1 MFEMSALKID
11 DDTFYISQFESFT
24 EVCPPLARDVERGG
38 GGDTG
43 AVVNDVCLDMTGRC
57 RVACTVT
64 GLRRGQTERGAVLS
78 WSILCHCQVGA
89 LAPLPMGADVA
100 QGVHTKR
107 SVA

>member
-1 MFEMSALKID
+1 MPLAVTICCCLARGVLPVSVYLESNDMFEMSALKID

-24 EVCPPLARDVERGG
+24 EVCPPLARDVELGG

-78 WSILCHCQVGA
+78 WSIL
-89 LAPLPMGADVA
+89 
-100 QGVHTKR
+100 
-107 SVA
+107 